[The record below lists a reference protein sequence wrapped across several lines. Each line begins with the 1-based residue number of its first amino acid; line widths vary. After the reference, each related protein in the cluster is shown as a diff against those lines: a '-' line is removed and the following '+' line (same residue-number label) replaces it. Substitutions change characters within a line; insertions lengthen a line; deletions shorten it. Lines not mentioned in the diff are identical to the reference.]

1 MGHEHIVGRFDQ
13 DLQKIKALILKMG
26 ALVNAQI
33 KGATDALMDFETAEV
48 DALVATDRKINGM
61 NKDVDNRAERLIA
74 LRQPMA
80 LDLREA
86 MLPIKIAGELER
98 IGDHAKSTAK
108 RVRKLTE
115 NTSAEE
121 ALTQIGEMSAKVQS
135 MLTDALVAYRDSDI
149 ALCAEIRARDL
160 EIDALNKAIFAQTVT
175 ALTENPQDA
184 ETLVHMVLLARSF
197 ERAGDHVVN
206 ISRQVHHIVT
216 GEDLKASS

>member
-1 MGHEHIVGRFDQ
+1 MENEHIVARFDR
-13 DLQKIKALILKMG
+13 DLSKIKGIILKMG

-33 KGATDALMDFETAEV
+33 KGATDALMDFETAEI

-61 NKDVDNRAERLIA
+61 NKKVHDRAEQLIA

-98 IGDHAKSTAK
+98 LGDHAKSTAK
-108 RVRKLTE
+108 RVRKLSE
-115 NTSAEE
+115 NATAED
-121 ALTQIGEMSAKVQS
+121 ALKNIGEMSNAVQS
-135 MLTDALVAYRDSDI
+135 MLTDVLIAYRDGDI
-149 ALCAEIRARDL
+149 GLAAEIRERDL
-160 EIDALNKAIFAQTVT
+160 QIDAVNKKVFAQVVQ
-175 ALTENPQDA
+175 AIEENPEDA
-184 ETLVHMVLLARSF
+184 ETLIHMILLARNF

-216 GEDLKASS
+216 GEDLKAST

>member
-1 MGHEHIVGRFDQ
+1 MEHEHIVGRFDR
-13 DLQKIKALILKMG
+13 DLQKIKALILNMG

-115 NTSAEE
+115 NTTAEG
-121 ALTQIGEMSAKVQS
+121 ALAQIGEMSDKVQA
-135 MLTDALVAYRDSDI
+135 MLTDALIAYRDSNI
-149 ALCAEIRARDL
+149 ELCAEIRARDQ
-160 EIDALNKAIFAQTVT
+160 EIDTLNKAVFAQTVA
-175 ALTENPQDA
+175 ALTDNPQDA